1 MYVDKGSGLE
11 VYESFEELISKGV
24 VSAWDYHGKYYVVV
38 ESEDYYDNRIWIVD
52 KKTKEISDD
61 YYTKFIQFMNKAT
74 PVDPKTLK
82 RVS

>member
-11 VYESFEELISKGV
+11 IYESFEELIDKGV
-24 VSAWDYHGKYYVVV
+24 VSAWDYRDKYYIVV

-61 YYTKFIQFMNKAT
+61 YYTKFIQFMDEAT
-74 PVDPKTLK
+74 PIDPKTLK